1 MGGRATLSAGV
12 CREGEVY
19 RGLAG
24 PESLCVCKRCMAEI
38 MDSRFIVES
47 GSWGTGLDWRYGFVC
62 TQQTVDG

>member
-1 MGGRATLSAGV
+1 MSGRAALSAGG
-12 CREGEVY
+12 CREGEVH

-24 PESLCVCKRCMAEI
+24 TESLCACKGFMAEI

-47 GSWGTGLDWRYGFVC
+47 GSWGTGLDWSYGFVC